1 MRKAARRGASA
12 VAIESDP
19 NAEGFYLR
27 MGARRIGENVY
38 EIEGRKRKL
47 PLLTVEISKPAQG

>member
-1 MRKAARRGASA
+1 
-12 VAIESDP
+12 VAIEADP

-27 MGARRIGENVY
+27 MGGRRVGQNVY

-47 PLLTVEISKPAQG
+47 PLLTVEISKSAEG

>member
-1 MRKAARRGASA
+1 